1 MAPSSLTTEA
11 GAQVALRPPSR
22 LRMQLLAYLFLAR
35 KTAASATSSGVPKR
49 ETGIFIFW
57 GLSASG
63 LPSGVEYVRL
73 AGGGVSGANGYGLLV
88 IWAGVGAG
96 GRELDRNL
104 LPWSIPKQRVS
115 RFACSCVAEGRF
127 WQGGIWEGNG
137 VAGLLL
143 LTICHCR
150 VNVAR
155 ENRVDSCPSELG
167 REGGCQACLCELVI
181 LLPTVL

>member
-1 MAPSSLTTEA
+1 MARSPREPARRPSRMMTSFWLRTALMAPSSLTTEA

-73 AGGGVSGANGYGLLV
+73 AGGGVYLGRMAMVCLSFGLEL
-88 IWAGVGAG
+88 GPGAG
-96 GRELDRNL
+96 N
-104 LPWSIPKQRVS
+104 
-115 RFACSCVAEGRF
+115 
-127 WQGGIWEGNG
+127 
-137 VAGLLL
+137 
-143 LTICHCR
+143 
-150 VNVAR
+150 
-155 ENRVDSCPSELG
+155 
-167 REGGCQACLCELVI
+167 
-181 LLPTVL
+181 

>member
-1 MAPSSLTTEA
+1 MARSPREPARRPSRMMTSFWLRTALMAPSSLTTEA

-73 AGGGVSGANGYGLLV
+73 AGGGC
-88 IWAGVGAG
+88 IWGEW
-96 GRELDRNL
+96 R
-104 LPWSIPKQRVS
+104 W
-115 RFACSCVAEGRF
+115 FACHLGWSWGRGPGTRSEPPPLVDT
-127 WQGGIWEGNG
+127 QT
-137 VAGLLL
+137 AGFTFCLQL
-143 LTICHCR
+143 R
-150 VNVAR
+150 
-155 ENRVDSCPSELG
+155 G
-167 REGGCQACLCELVI
+167 RG
-181 LLPTVL
+181 

>member
-1 MAPSSLTTEA
+1 MVCLS
-11 GAQVALRPPSR
+11 
-22 LRMQLLAYLFLAR
+22 F
-35 KTAASATSSGVPKR
+35 
-49 ETGIFIFW
+49 
-57 GLSASG
+57 GLELG
-63 LPSGVEYVRL
+63 P
-73 AGGGVSGANGYGLLV
+73 
-88 IWAGVGAG
+88 GAG

-127 WQGGIWEGNG
+127 WQGGVWEGNG

-150 VNVAR
+150 INVAR

-167 REGGCQACLCELVI
+167 REGGCQACSCELVI
-181 LLPTVL
+181 LLPTVLQVPTYDACLGRTVHRSACAATDAEKAGQVDDAIVLQGVATPLGFKPVARDSSTAQDRAHEVGVEDIPNLILTGPD